1 MNLLAKL
8 DRTLFPGRLRALRV
22 VLAGFVLFNAVVR
35 LALALYE
42 RDLTLFVPWRIVP
55 ALLIGL
61 VFDAGVATF
70 FLAPLALILWAWPSR
85 LEGGVKHLVTVLLLP
100 LAGLFAFVGAAELV
114 FWNEFSS
121 RFNFIAVDY
130 LVYTNEV
137 VGNIRESY
145 NLPLA
150 LSGVAAVALVLWGL
164 LARAARRT
172 LAAPEVVP
180 FRRRAVAAWLVLALA
195 AYLGLDTRLMD
206 FSSDGRASELAGN
219 GYFSFGSAFWRN
231 EISYEKFYK
240 TLPADQANAAL
251 AGGLAPTPPEGSQR
265 PYERDVR
272 AAVPER
278 KLNVVLVSVESLSA
292 EFLGAFGNP
301 RGLTPNLDRLAREG
315 LLFTHLYAT
324 GTRTVRGLEALA
336 LSVPPT
342 PGHSIVKR
350 PDNGGLFTVGEVFKE
365 KGYEPLFI
373 YGGYGYFDNMNA
385 FFGGN
390 GYTVV
395 DRTALKADQIHYEN
409 IWGVADEDLFDL
421 AVRELDRRHAEG
433 KRFFAQVMTTSNHRP
448 FTYPE
453 GRIDI
458 PSKSGRDGGVKYTDW
473 AIGHLIDEARKRPW
487 FDDTVFVIVADHTHR
502 GRGRTDLP
510 IENYHIPMI
519 VWSPRNVPPGRVETV
534 ASQIDVAPTLLGMLG
549 FSYRSRFFGNDVL
562 HDGSAHPRALMANY
576 QTVGLYQDGVII
588 ELKPNRRWRIVDAVT
603 GEERKPDARGKELL
617 AEAIGYYQVASGA
630 YARGDLKVKLAVAP
644 VTAPPTT
651 VGIPLRV
658 E

>member
-1 MNLLAKL
+1 MLTNFLTKL

-22 VLAGFVLFNAVVR
+22 VLAGFVLFNALVR
-35 LALALYE
+35 IGLALYE
-42 RDLTLFVPWRIVP
+42 RDLTLLAPWRIVP

-70 FLAPLALILWAWPSR
+70 FLAPLALVLWAWPAR
-85 LEGGVKHLVTVLLLP
+85 LEGAVKHLVAALLLP
-100 LAGLFAFVGAAELV
+100 LAAAFAFVGAAELV

-137 VGNIRESY
+137 IGNIRESY

-150 LSGVAAVALVLWGL
+150 LSGVAAVALVLWAVL
-164 LARAARRT
+164 VVALRRT
-172 LAAPEVVP
+172 LAAPAAVP
-180 FRRRAVAAWLVLALA
+180 FRRRAVGAWVLLA
-195 AYLGLDTRLMD
+195 VVAGVGLDQRLTE
-206 FSSDGRASELAGN
+206 FSADGRANELAGN
-219 GYFSFGSAFWRN
+219 GYFSFGHAFWQN
-231 EISYEKFYK
+231 EIDYARFYK
-240 TLPADQANAAL
+240 TLPAEQAAASL
-251 AGGLAPTPPEGSQR
+251 AADLAPAPPQGSLR

-272 AAVPER
+272 GEGPER

-301 RGLTPNLDRLAREG
+301 NGLTPNLDRLAREG

-336 LSVPPT
+336 MSVPPT
-342 PGHSIVKR
+342 PGASIVKR
-350 PDNGGLFTVGEVFKE
+350 PENGGLFTVGDVFRD
-365 KGYEPLFI
+365 KGYDALFV

-395 DRTALKADQIHYEN
+395 DRTALRSDQIHYEN

-421 AVRELDRRHAEG
+421 TVRELDRRQAEG
-433 KRFFAQVMTTSNHRP
+433 KRFFAHVMTTSNHRP
-448 FTYPE
+448 YTYPE

-458 PSKSGRDGGVKYTDW
+458 PSHTGRSGGVKYTDW
-473 AIGHLIDEARKRPW
+473 AIGHLIEEARKRPW

-519 VWSPRNVPPGRVETV
+519 VWSPRHVQPGRVDTI

-549 FSYRSRFFGNDVL
+549 FSYRSRFFG
-562 HDGSAHPRALMANY
+562 HDILRDGAAHPRALLANY
-576 QTVGLYQDGVII
+576 QTVGLYQDGLVV

-603 GEERKPDARGKELL
+603 GEERRHDPRAGGLL
-617 AEAIGYYQVASGA
+617 AEAIGYYQVASDA
-630 YARGDLKVKLAVAP
+630 YARGDLKTKLASGPSAP
-644 VTAPPTT
+644 SAAGRP
-651 VGIPLRV
+651 
-658 E
+658 

>member
-1 MNLLAKL
+1 MLTNFPTKL

-22 VLAGFVLFNAVVR
+22 VLAGFVLFNALVR
-35 LALALYE
+35 VALALYE
-42 RDLTLFVPWRIVP
+42 RDVSLLAPWRLVP
-55 ALLIGL
+55 ALLVGL
-61 VFDAGVATF
+61 LFDLGVGTF
-70 FLAPLALILWAWPSR
+70 FVAPLGLLLWAWPVR

-100 LAGLFAFVGAAELV
+100 LSAAFVFVGAAELV

-137 VGNIRESY
+137 IGNIRESY
-145 NLPLA
+145 DLPLA
-150 LSGVAAVALVLWGL
+150 LSAVAAVALVLWAL
-164 LARAARRT
+164 LVRALRRT
-172 LAAPEVVP
+172 LAVPAPVP
-180 FRRRAVAAWLVLALA
+180 FRRSAVGLWVLLAVAAGV
-195 AYLGLDTRLMD
+195 GLDQRLTE
-206 FSSDGRASELAGN
+206 FSADGRANELAGN
-219 GYFSFGSAFWRN
+219 GYFSFGHAFWRN
-231 EISYEKFYK
+231 EIDYGKFYK
-240 TLPADQANAAL
+240 TMPAGEAAAAL
-251 AGGLAPTPPEGSQR
+251 AAGLSPAPPQGSLR
-265 PYERDVR
+265 PYEREVR
-272 AAVPER
+272 GEGPER
-278 KLNVVLVSVESLSA
+278 RLNVVLVSVESLSA
-292 EFLGAFGNP
+292 EFLGAFGNG

-336 LSVPPT
+336 MSVPPT

-350 PDNGGLFTVGEVFKE
+350 PDNGGLFTIADVFRD
-365 KGYEPLFI
+365 KGYEALFV

-395 DRTALKADQIHYEN
+395 DRTALRADQIHYEN

-433 KRFFAQVMTTSNHRP
+433 KRFFAHVMTTSNHRP

-458 PSKSGRDGGVKYTDW
+458 PSHTGRDGGVKYTDW
-473 AIGHLIDEARKRPW
+473 AIGHLVEEARKRPW
-487 FDDTVFVIVADHTHR
+487 FDDTVFVVVADHTHR

-519 VWSPRNVPPGRVETV
+519 VWSPRHVQPGRVDTV

-549 FSYRSRFFGNDVL
+549 FSYRSRFFG
-562 HDGSAHPRALMANY
+562 HDILRDGAAHPRALMANY
-576 QTVGLYQDGVII
+576 QTVGLYQDGLVV
-588 ELKPNRRWRIVDAVT
+588 ELKPNRRWRIVDAET
-603 GEERKPDARGKELL
+603 GEEKKLDAERGRLL
-617 AEAIGYYQVASGA
+617 AEAIGYYQIASDA
-630 YARGDLKVKLAVAP
+630 YARGALKVKLAQAP
-644 VTAPPTT
+644 AEPPRDAR
-651 VGIPLRV
+651 P
-658 E
+658 

>member
-70 FLAPLALILWAWPSR
+70 FLAPLALVLWAWPSR

-180 FRRRAVAAWLVLALA
+180 FRRRAVGAWLVLALA

-231 EISYEKFYK
+231 EISYDKFYK

-272 AAVPER
+272 AAGPER

-336 LSVPPT
+336 MSVPPT

>member
-1 MNLLAKL
+1 MPQRFLATL

-42 RDLTLFVPWRIVP
+42 RDLSLLAPWRLGP

-85 LEGGVKHLVTVLLLP
+85 LEGGAKHALTVLLLP
-100 LAGLFAFVGAAELV
+100 IAAMWAFIGSAELV

-137 VGNIRESY
+137 IGNIRESY
-145 NLPLA
+145 NVPLA
-150 LSGVAAVALVLWGL
+150 LCGVAAVALALWAL
-164 LARAARRT
+164 LARAARRA
-172 LAAPEVVP
+172 LSAPEGRGARGV
-180 FRRRAVAAWLVLALA
+180 AVGAWALLALG
-195 AYLGLDTRLMD
+195 AYAGLDARFVE
-206 FSSDGRASELAGN
+206 FSSDGRANELAGN
-219 GYFSFGSAFWRN
+219 GYFSFGHAFWQN
-231 EISYEKFYK
+231 AIDYDKVYK
-240 TLPADQANAAL
+240 TLPPDRAAAAL
-251 AGGLAPTPPEGSQR
+251 AAGLAPAPVGGSDR

-272 AAVPER
+272 GEGPER

-292 EFLGAFGNP
+292 EFLGSFGNP

-315 LLFTHLYAT
+315 LVFTHLYAT
-324 GTRTVRGLEALA
+324 GTRTVRGLEALT

-350 PDNGGLFTVGEVFKE
+350 PDNGGLFSVGGVFRE
-365 KGYEPLFI
+365 KGYEPIFL

-395 DRTALKADQIHYEN
+395 DRTALEASQIHYEN

-421 AVRELDRRHAEG
+421 TVRELDRRHAAG
-433 KRFFAQVMTTSNHRP
+433 KRFFAHVMTTSNHRP
-448 FTYPE
+448 YTYPE

-473 AIGHLIDEARKRPW
+473 AIGHLVEEARKRPW
-487 FDDTVFVIVADHTHR
+487 FDDTVFVVVADHTHR

-519 VWSPRNVPPGRVETV
+519 VWSPRNVRPGVVDTV

-549 FSYRSRFFGNDVL
+549 FSYRSRFFGHDVL
-562 HDGSAHPRALMANY
+562 RDGAAHPRALMANY
-576 QTVGLYQDGVII
+576 QTVGLYQDGLVV
-588 ELKPNRRWRIVDAVT
+588 ELKPNRRWRIVDATT
-603 GEERKPDARGKELL
+603 GEERKPDEHGRRLL
-617 AEAIGYYQVASGA
+617 AEAIGYYQVASDA
-630 YARGDLKVKLAVAP
+630 YARGALKVTLAAAP
-644 VTAPPTT
+644 VPPAAAAAAR
-651 VGIPLRV
+651 P
-658 E
+658 